1 MKLKATEIENS
12 LRNGT
17 LPLAILLYGQEQG
30 LIVNQVEQL
39 QKLVITD
46 PSAADFD
53 AQTFFAENLDEE
65 RFISACKGF
74 PFLSKI
80 KFILLKEADKISKE
94 AKKTLLSY
102 LKEPSQTTMLV
113 VQSGNLEAKD
123 PLRKGFESSKTA
135 WAIPYY
141 PLEGGKLS
149 SWIRENLQAQGYK
162 VDRDALQYLSYRLE
176 GDTLAADSEL
186 QKLILFVGENR
197 NITLNEVMA
206 VVGET
211 IQHSSFGLVS
221 ATANG
226 KTTEALHILD
236 RLLEGGEEPLAM
248 IAILAM
254 RIRRIIQG
262 QSLLN
267 AGENPK
273 IACKKLRI
281 FWKEEQEFLTQCR
294 LIKSANLANGLM
306 DCLEADKA
314 LKSGGGN
321 PTRIMGG
328 LVMRLSSRLG
338 KRS

>member
-1 MKLKATEIENS
+1 MKLKTTDIES
-12 LRNGT
+12 QLRDGT
-17 LPLAILLYGQEQG
+17 LPPAVLLYGQEQG
-30 LIVNQVEQL
+30 LIENQVEQL

-46 PSAADFD
+46 PGAADFD
-53 AQTFFAENLDEE
+53 AETFYSENLDEE
-65 RFISACKGF
+65 RFISSCKGF
-74 PFLSKI
+74 PFLSKT
-80 KFILLKEADKISKE
+80 KFILLKEADKINKE

-102 LKEPSQTTMLV
+102 LKDPSQTTILV
-113 VQSGNLEAKD
+113 VQSANLEAKD
-123 PLRKGFESSKTA
+123 PLRKGFETSKTA

-149 SWIRENLQAQGYK
+149 AWIRQHLQKQGYK
-162 VDRDALQYLSYRLE
+162 VDRDALQHLSHRLE
-176 GDTLAADSEL
+176 GDTLAASSEL
-186 QKLILFVGENR
+186 QKLLLFVGESR
-197 NITLNEVMA
+197 NISLNEVMA
-206 VVGET
+206 CVGET
-211 IQHSSFGLVS
+211 VQHSSFALVS

-226 KTTEALHILD
+226 KTAEALHILD

-273 IACKKLRI
+273 IACKKLKI

-294 LIKSANLANGLM
+294 LVKSANLANGLM
-306 DCLEADKA
+306 DCLAADKA

-328 LVMRLSSRLG
+328 LVMRLSSRFG
-338 KRS
+338 KHR